1 MINVKE
7 YGVVSTDGDHVSVA
21 APTRDDY
28 YPTMYEVKKEI
39 DKSTAADLSNYYT
52 KQEIDGKGYLTSIPD
67 NIVTEDELPE
77 ELTKGGSVLVVPQQV
92 FDNLITGTATEEDV
106 AEAFGLTVEG
116 LEKMFEEIT
125 VDGKYT
131 SAVVAIGTDDNS
143 RRYLPANLTVN
154 KGEYPSFGISAFDD
168 RFTYEQFTAVIGRIR
183 NGEINQLNNIGNGYI
198 GYPGIDIEDGSVEES
213 TFEGN
218 IVPNSY
224 YTFGEKT
231 SITINGLNDGY
242 PDRLDE
248 YMFEFTSGDTPTV
261 LTVPETVKWVNEP
274 NIEANKT
281 YQVSIVNNI
290 GIIVGV

>member
-7 YGVVSTDGDHVSVA
+7 YGIVSTDGDHVSVA

-39 DKSTAADLSNYYT
+39 KNSASQIDLSNYYT

-67 NIVTEDELPE
+67 NVVTEDELPE
-77 ELTKGGSVLVVPQQV
+77 ELIKGGSVLAVPQQV
-92 FDNLITGTATEEDV
+92 FDDLNVGTSTEEEI
-106 AEAFGLTVEG
+106 ATAFGLTIEEFKK
-116 LEKMFEEIT
+116 LFEQIT

-131 SAVVAIGTDDNS
+131 SAVIAIGTDDNS

-154 KGEYPSFGISAFDD
+154 KGEYSSFGITAIDNNFS
-168 RFTYEQFTAVIGRIR
+168 YEQFAIVIGSDVNGIKVR
-183 NGEINQLNNIGNGYI
+183 NKVGNGYI
-198 GYPGIDIEDGSVEES
+198 AYPGIDIEDGSIEGS

-218 IVPNSY
+218 IIPNSY

-231 SITINGLNDGY
+231 SITITGLNDGY
-242 PDRLDE
+242 SDRLDE
-248 YMFEFTSGDTPTV
+248 YMFEFTSGDTPTI
-261 LTVPETVKWVNEP
+261 LTVPETVRWVNEP

-281 YQVSIVNNI
+281 YQVSILNNI
-290 GIIVGV
+290 GIIVGA